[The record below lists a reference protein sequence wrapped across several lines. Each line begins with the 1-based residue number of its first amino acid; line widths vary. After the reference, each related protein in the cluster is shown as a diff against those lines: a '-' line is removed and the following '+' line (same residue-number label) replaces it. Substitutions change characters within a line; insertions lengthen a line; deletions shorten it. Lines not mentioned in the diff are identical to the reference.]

1 MKTIVLAEKPS
12 VGRELA
18 RVLKCDKKTKGF
30 CEGRD
35 YIVTWAMGH
44 LVELADPGDYD
55 EKLKKWDLQTLPM
68 LPDRMKHKIM
78 RKTSNQFRTVSGIIK
93 RKDVNRLVIATDAGR
108 EGELVARWIMRLSG
122 WKGKT
127 ERLWISSQTD
137 KAIKDGFNNLKPGKD
152 YVNLFHS
159 AEARAEAD
167 WLIGLNVTR
176 ALSCR
181 YDSRLSAGRVQTP
194 TLAMIIKREEEIDN
208 FTPKNFWTIEANM
221 GSFTAA
227 WRNDKGI
234 NRFSDYDKALEI
246 ASKIE
251 NSEARII
258 ELEKKEKTEAP
269 PKAYDLT
276 ELQRDGNRYLGFSAK
291 KTLQVLQ
298 GLYERHK
305 YVTYP
310 RTDSRHITTDMVPT
324 LKDRLKAV
332 VETQYRERV
341 NELLSREIK
350 TGKNFVDNNRVSDHH
365 AIIPTEIKADLKQLS
380 VEEKQLFDLIVRRF
394 IVVLS
399 APYKYENISITLSAG
414 GEKLYAKG
422 KRSISKGWKNI
433 DKQSGHSENKESSD
447 FPDQS
452 LSDFKKDDTFAIKS
466 INTKKGMTKAPARY
480 NEATLLTA
488 MENPSKFV
496 NDKKLKETI
505 RQGGLGTPATRA
517 DIIEKLLSSYYID
530 RKGRELVPTAAGTEL
545 IKLVPDLLKSPELTA
560 QWEQRFTDI
569 AEGREKTHDFIREIR
584 LKTKGLVGDIKNSKL
599 TFEPKNLSKKNCP
612 MCGKKLM
619 EIHDKKG
626 NAKFVCQSLACG
638 YIDEPVNEYDPY
650 NKRNKKNRGM
660 NSRLVKQYSDK
671 SKDTMTLGDM
681 LKAQMEANNKKKK

>member
-18 RVLKCDKKTKGF
+18 RVLKCDKKTRSF
-30 CEGRD
+30 CEGNE

-44 LVELADPGDYD
+44 LVELADPGEYD
-55 EKLKKWDLQTLPM
+55 EKYKKWDLQTLPM
-68 LPDRMKHKIM
+68 LPDRMKHKVM
-78 RKTSNQFRTVSGIIK
+78 KKTSNQFRTVQGIM
-93 RKDVNRLVIATDAGR
+93 RRNDVNRLIIATDAGR
-108 EGELVARWIMRLSG
+108 EGELVARWIMALCR

-137 KAIKDGFNNLKPGKD
+137 KAINEGFKNLKPGKD
-152 YVNLFHS
+152 YENLFHS

-194 TLAMIIKREEEIDN
+194 TLAMIIQREEEIDSFIPQN
-208 FTPKNFWTIEANM
+208 YWTIEAHM
-221 GSFTAA
+221 GSFSAL
-227 WRNDKGI
+227 WRSDKGI
-234 NRFSDYDKALEI
+234 SRLNDYDKALI
-246 ASKIE
+246 LSSKIE
-251 NSEARII
+251 NSEAKII
-258 ELEKKEKTEAP
+258 DIQKKRKSEAP
-269 PKAYDLT
+269 PKAYNLT

-310 RTDSRHITTDMVPT
+310 RTDSKHITTDMVPT
-324 LKDRLKAV
+324 LKERLNAV
-332 VETQYRERV
+332 VETKYRDKV
-341 NELLSREIK
+341 NDLLSREINP
-350 TGKNFVDNNRVSDHH
+350 GKNFVDNNRVSDHH
-365 AIIPTEIKADLKQLS
+365 AIIPTELKADLRELN
-380 VEEKQLFDLIVRRF
+380 VEEQQLFDLIVRRF

-399 APYKYENISITLSAG
+399 PPCQYESISITISAG

-422 KRSISKGWKNI
+422 KRTIEKGWKSI
-433 DKQSGHSENKESSD
+433 DKQSGRSD
-447 FPDQS
+447 IQKDSDLADQV
-452 LSDFKKDDTFAIKS
+452 LTDFMVGDTFHVKS
-466 INTKKGMTKAPARY
+466 LNTRKGMTRAPARY

-496 NDKKLKETI
+496 ADKTLKETI

-530 RKGRELVPTAAGTEL
+530 RKGKELVPTAAGIEL
-545 IKLVPDLLKSPELTA
+545 IKIVPELLKSPALTA

-569 AEGREKTHDFIREIR
+569 AEGREKPHIFLKEIRE
-584 LKTKGLVGDIKNSKL
+584 KTKDLVHSVKNSKL
-599 TFEPKNLSKKNCP
+599 TFEPKNLSKKDCP

-650 NKRNKKNRGM
+650 NRRNKKNRGM
-660 NSRLVKQYSDK
+660 NSRLVKQYSDS
-671 SKDTMTLGDM
+671 SKDTMTLGEM
-681 LKAQMEANNKKKK
+681 LKAQMEANKKA

>member
-18 RVLKCDKKTKGF
+18 RVLKCDKKTKSF

-44 LVELADPGDYD
+44 LVELADPGEYD
-55 EKLKKWDLQTLPM
+55 DKYQKWDLNTLPM
-68 LPDRMKHKIM
+68 LPEKMKHKVI
-78 RKTSNQFRTVSGIIK
+78 RKTSHQFRTVQGILK

-122 WKGKT
+122 WKGET
-127 ERLWISSQTD
+127 HRLWISSQTD
-137 KAIKDGFNNLKPGKD
+137 QAIREGFKNLKPGKD

-167 WLIGLNVTR
+167 WLVGLNITR

-181 YDSRLSAGRVQTP
+181 YDTRLSAGRVQTP
-194 TLAMIIKREEEIDN
+194 TLAMLVRREEERDN
-208 FTPKNFWTIEANM
+208 FEPQEYWTVEADL
-221 GSFTAA
+221 GAFSAQ
-227 WRNDKGI
+227 WRSDKGV
-234 NRFSDYDKALEI
+234 NRFNSYDKALAL
-246 ASKIE
+246 ASKME
-251 NSEARII
+251 NREALIVEI
-258 ELEKKEKTEAP
+258 SKKSKSEAP

-276 ELQRDGNRYLGFSAK
+276 EQQRDGNRYLGFSAK

-332 VETQYRERV
+332 RETAYRDQI
-341 NELLSREIK
+341 NMLLKSELK
-350 TGKNFVDNNRVSDHH
+350 TDKNFVDNNRVSDHH
-365 AIIPTEIKADLKQLS
+365 AIIPTEEKADLKNLS

-394 IVVLS
+394 VVVLS
-399 APYKYENISITLSAG
+399 EPYRYESIAMTLEIN
-414 GEKLYAKG
+414 GEKVYARG
-422 KRSISKGWKNI
+422 SRTLEKGWKSI
-433 DKQSGHSENKESSD
+433 DRQSGYTEMEDDSAM
-447 FPDQS
+447 PDQA
-452 LSDFKKDDTFAIKS
+452 LSDYVKGDKFPVKS
-466 INTKKGMTKAPARY
+466 VSTRKGLTKAPARY
-480 NEATLLTA
+480 TEATLLTA
-488 MENPSKFV
+488 MENPSRFV
-496 NDKKLKETI
+496 SDKKLKETI

-530 RKGRELVPTAAGTEL
+530 RKGKELVPTAVGIEL
-545 IKLVPDLLKSPELTA
+545 IRIVPEMLKSPELTA

-569 AEGREKTHDFIREIR
+569 AEGREQTKNFIGEIREE
-584 LKTKGLVGDIKNSKL
+584 TKRIVSDVKNSKL
-599 TFEPKNLSKKNCP
+599 TYEPKNLSRKDCP

-626 NAKFVCQSLACG
+626 NPKFVCQSLACG
-638 YIDEPVNEYDPY
+638 YEDEPERSSDPY
-650 NKRNKKNRGM
+650 RRQGRKERAM
-660 NSRLVKQYSDK
+660 NSRLVSQYSSK
-671 SKDTMTLGDM
+671 EKDTMTLGEM
-681 LKAQMEANNKKKK
+681 LKAQMKKQQ

>member
-18 RVLKCDKKTKGF
+18 RVLKCDKKNKSF
-30 CEGRD
+30 CEGKE

-44 LVELADPGDYD
+44 LVELADPGEYD
-55 EKLKKWDLQTLPM
+55 EKLKKWDLNTLPM
-68 LPDRMKHKIM
+68 LPERMKHKVM
-78 RKTSNQFRTVSGIIK
+78 RKTSNQFRTVKGILQ
-93 RKDVNRLVIATDAGR
+93 RNDVNRLIIATDAGR
-108 EGELVARWIMRLSG
+108 EGELVARWIMRLCG

-137 KAIKDGFNNLKPGKD
+137 KAISEGFKNLKPGQD

-194 TLAMIIKREEEIDN
+194 TLSMIIKREEEIDN
-208 FTPKNFWTIEANM
+208 FTPQNYWTIEANM
-221 GSFTAA
+221 GSFTAF

-234 NRFSDYDKALEI
+234 NRFSDYDKAAALV
-246 ASKIE
+246 SKIE
-251 NSEARII
+251 NSKAELI
-258 ELEKKEKTEAP
+258 EIQKKQKSEAP
-269 PKAYDLT
+269 PRAYDLT

-310 RTDSRHITTDMVPT
+310 RTDSRHITSDMVPT

-332 VETQYRERV
+332 VETKYRDKV
-341 NELLSREIK
+341 NALLKQEINP
-350 TGKNFVDNNRVSDHH
+350 GKNFVDNNRVSDHH
-365 AIIPTEIKADLKQLS
+365 AIIPTELKADLRELS
-380 VEEKQLFDLIVRRF
+380 VEEQQLFDLIVRRF

-399 APYKYENISITLSAG
+399 APHKYESISMTFSAG
-414 GEKLYAKG
+414 EEKLYARG
-422 KRSISKGWKNI
+422 NRTIDPGWKSI
-433 DKQSGHSENKESSD
+433 DRQSGNFDQDDSTAI
-447 FPDQS
+447 PDQA
-452 LSDFKKDDTFAIKS
+452 LSDYKKDDVFTMKS
-466 INTKKGMTKAPARY
+466 VNTRKGMTKAPARY

-496 NDKKLKETI
+496 DDKKLKETI

-530 RKGRELVPTAAGTEL
+530 RKGRELVPTAAGIEL
-545 IKLVPDLLKSPELTA
+545 IKIVPDLLKSPDLTA

-569 AEGREKTHDFIREIR
+569 AEGREKTHVFIKEIR
-584 LKTKGLVGDIKNSKL
+584 DKTKELVYSVKNSKL
-599 TFEPKNLSKKNCP
+599 TFEPKNLSKKDCP

-626 NAKFVCQSLACG
+626 NPKFVCQSLACG
-638 YIDEPVNEYDPY
+638 YVDEPVNEYDPY

-671 SKDTMTLGDM
+671 GKDTMTLGDM
-681 LKAQMEANNKKKK
+681 LKAQMETKKK

>member
-30 CEGRD
+30 CEGTE

-44 LVELADPGDYD
+44 LVELVEPGDYD
-55 EKLKKWDLQTLPM
+55 EKFKKWDLQTLPM
-68 LPDRMKHKIM
+68 LPERMKHKVM
-78 RKTSNQFRTVSGIIK
+78 RKTSNQFRTVKSILQ
-93 RKDVNRLVIATDAGR
+93 RKDVDKLVIATDAGR

-127 ERLWISSQTD
+127 LRLWISSQTD

-152 YVNLFHS
+152 YENLFHS

-181 YDSRLSAGRVQTP
+181 YDCRLSAGRVQTP
-194 TLAMIIKREEEIDN
+194 TLAMIIKREEDIDKFIPQN
-208 FTPKNFWTIEANM
+208 YWTIEVNT
-221 GSFTAA
+221 GPFTSF
-227 WRNDKGI
+227 WRSDKGI
-234 NRFSDYDKALEI
+234 NRFSDYDKALAM

-251 NSEARII
+251 NCEAEII
-258 ELEKKEKTEAP
+258 ELQKKDKNEPP

-276 ELQRDGNRYLGFSAK
+276 ELQRDGNRDLGFSAK

-310 RTDSRHITTDMVPT
+310 RTDSRHITSDMVPT

-332 VETQYRERV
+332 VETKYREKV
-341 NELLSREIK
+341 NKLLSKELNP
-350 TGKNFVDNNRVSDHH
+350 GKNLVDDKRVTDHH
-365 AIIPTEIKADLKQLS
+365 AIIPTEIKANIRDLS
-380 VEEKQLFDLIVRRF
+380 VDEQQLFDLIVRRF

-399 APYKYENISITLSAG
+399 EPYKYESISLTLSAG
-414 GEKLYAKG
+414 GEKLYARGNKTLN
-422 KRSISKGWKNI
+422 KGWKSI
-433 DKQSGHSENKESSD
+433 DRQSGTSENREDSQM
-447 FPDQS
+447 PDQP
-452 LSDFKKDDTFAIKS
+452 LSECKKGDKFIIKS
-466 INTKKGMTKAPARY
+466 VSTKKGMTKAPARY

-488 MENPSKFV
+488 MENPSRFV
-496 NDKKLKETI
+496 VEKDLKETI

-517 DIIEKLLSSYYID
+517 DLIEKLLSSYYID
-530 RKGRELVPTAAGTEL
+530 RKGRELVPTATGTEL
-545 IKLVPDLLKSPELTA
+545 IRIVPGLLKSPALTA

-569 AEGREKTHDFIREIR
+569 AEGKEQTHTFIKEIREM
-584 LKTKGLVGDIKNSKL
+584 TKELVSSVKNSKL
-599 TFEPKNLSKKNCP
+599 KFEPKNLSKKDCP

-638 YIDEPVNEYDPY
+638 YEDEPEREYDPY
-650 NKRNKKNRGM
+650 RRQGRKEKAM
-660 NSRLVKQYSDK
+660 NSRLVRQFSDK
-671 SKDTMTLGDM
+671 SSDTMTLGEM
-681 LKAQMEANNKKKK
+681 LKAQMDANKK

>member
-1 MKTIVLAEKPS
+1 MVDMKTIVLAEKPS

-18 RVLKCDKKTKGF
+18 RVLKCEKKTKSF
-30 CEGRD
+30 CEGKD

-44 LVELADPGDYD
+44 LVELADPGEYD
-55 EKLKKWDLQTLPM
+55 EKYQRWDLKTLPM
-68 LPDRMKHKIM
+68 LPEKMKHKVI
-78 RKTSNQFRTVSGIIK
+78 RKTSHQFRTVQGILK
-93 RKDVNRLVIATDAGR
+93 RKDVDRLVIATDAGR

-137 KAIKDGFNNLKPGKD
+137 QAIREGFKNLKPGKN
-152 YVNLFHS
+152 YINLFHS

-167 WLIGLNVTR
+167 WLVGLNITR

-181 YDSRLSAGRVQTP
+181 YDTRLSAGRVQTP
-194 TLAMIIKREEEIDN
+194 TLAMIVKREEEIEN
-208 FTPKNFWTIEANM
+208 FLPQEYWNVEADL
-221 GSFTAA
+221 GAFTAQ

-234 NRFSDYDKALEI
+234 NRFSQYEEALALASKMEDGEAIILEI
-246 ASKIE
+246 D
-251 NSEARII
+251 
-258 ELEKKEKTEAP
+258 KKKKSEAP

-332 VETQYRERV
+332 RETAYRDQI
-341 NELLSREIK
+341 NSLLEK
-350 TGKNFVDNNRVSDHH
+350 DLKPGKNFVDNSRVTDHH
-365 AIIPTEIKADLKQLS
+365 AIIPTEEKADLKNLT
-380 VEEKQLFDLIVRRF
+380 VDEKQLFDLIVRRF
-394 IVVLS
+394 VVVLS
-399 APYKYENISITLSAG
+399 EPYRYESISMTLEIK
-414 GEKLYAKG
+414 GEKVYARGNRTLEKGWKSIDRQSGYSEGENDSQLPDQALSEYAKG
-422 KRSISKGWKNI
+422 DLFPVKSVSTRKG
-433 DKQSGHSENKESSD
+433 
-447 FPDQS
+447 
-452 LSDFKKDDTFAIKS
+452 L
-466 INTKKGMTKAPARY
+466 TKPPARY
-480 NEATLLTA
+480 SEATLLTA

-496 NDKKLKETI
+496 SDKKLKETI

-530 RKGRELVPTAAGTEL
+530 RKGKELVPTAVGMEL
-545 IKLVPDLLKSPELTA
+545 IRIVPDMLKSPELTA

-569 AEGREKTHDFIREIR
+569 AEGREQTRAFISEIREETKR
-584 LKTKGLVGDIKNSKL
+584 LVSQVKNSKL
-599 TFEPKNLSKKNCP
+599 TYEPKNLSRKDCP

-626 NAKFVCQSLACG
+626 NPKFVCQSLACG
-638 YIDEPVNEYDPY
+638 YEDEPEKKNDPY
-650 NKRNKKNRGM
+650 RRQGRKEKAM
-660 NSRLVKQYSDK
+660 NSRLVRQYSSK
-671 SKDTMTLGDM
+671 EKDTMTLGDM
-681 LKAQMEANNKKKK
+681 IKAQMKDK

>member
-1 MKTIVLAEKPS
+1 MKTVVLAEKPS
-12 VGRELA
+12 VGRELS

-30 CEGRD
+30 CEGKD

-44 LVELADPGDYD
+44 LVELADPGEYD
-55 EKLKKWDLQTLPM
+55 EKFKKWELQSLPM
-68 LPDRMKHKIM
+68 LPERMKHKVM
-78 RKTSNQFRTVSGIIK
+78 RKTSNQFRTVSGILK
-93 RKDVNRLVIATDAGR
+93 RKDINRLIIATDAGR

-122 WKGKT
+122 WRGKT

-137 KAIKDGFNNLKPGKD
+137 KAINEGFKNLKPGKD
-152 YVNLFHS
+152 YENLFHS

-194 TLAMIIKREEEIDN
+194 TLAMIIKREEEIDK
-208 FTPKNFWTIEANM
+208 FTPRNYWTIEANM
-221 GSFTAA
+221 GSFSAQ

-234 NRFSDYDKALEI
+234 NRFNDYEKALAV
-246 ASKIE
+246 ASDIE
-251 NSEARII
+251 NSEAEII
-258 ELEKKEKTEAP
+258 ELIKKEKNEAP
-269 PKAYDLT
+269 PRAYDLT

-310 RTDSRHITTDMVPT
+310 RTDSKHITTDMVPT

-332 VETQYRERV
+332 VETKYRDQV
-341 NELLSREIK
+341 NSLLSKEIK
-350 TGKNFVDNNRVSDHH
+350 TTKNFVDNNKVSDHH
-365 AIIPTEIKADLKQLS
+365 AIIPTEIKADLHELS

-394 IVVLS
+394 VVVLS
-399 APYKYENISITLSAG
+399 EPHKYENISITLSAG

-422 KRSISKGWKNI
+422 NRTLEKGWKSI
-433 DKQSGHSENKESSD
+433 DRQSGTSENRDSSD
-447 FPDQS
+447 ISDQA
-452 LSDFKKDDTFAIKS
+452 LSAYSKGDKFEIKS
-466 INTKKGMTKAPARY
+466 VNTKKGMTRAPARY

-496 NDKKLKETI
+496 TEEDLKETI

-545 IKLVPDLLKSPELTA
+545 IKIVPDLLKSPSLTA
-560 QWEQRFTDI
+560 KWEQRFTDI
-569 AEGREKTHDFIREIR
+569 AEGREKTHTFIKEIRE
-584 LKTKGLVGDIKNSKL
+584 KTKELVLSVKNSKL
-599 TFEPKNLSKKNCP
+599 NFEPKNLSKKDCP

-626 NAKFVCQSLACG
+626 NAKFVCQSLTCG
-638 YIDEPVNEYDPY
+638 YEDEPEREYDPY
-650 NKRNKKNRGM
+650 RRQGRKEKAM
-660 NSRLVKQYSDK
+660 NSRLVRQFSDK
-671 SKDTMTLGDM
+671 SKETMTLGDM
-681 LKAQMEANNKKKK
+681 LKAQMEGKNK

>member
-44 LVELADPGDYD
+44 LVELADPGEYD

-68 LPDRMKHKIM
+68 LPERMKHKVM
-78 RKTSNQFRTVSGIIK
+78 RKTSNQFRTVQGILK
-93 RKDVNRLVIATDAGR
+93 RKDIEKLIIATDAGR

-122 WKGKT
+122 WRGKT
-127 ERLWISSQTD
+127 QRLWISSQTD
-137 KAIKDGFNNLKPGKD
+137 KAIKDGFKNLKPGKD
-152 YVNLFHS
+152 YENLFHS

-208 FTPKNFWTIEANM
+208 FTPQNYWTIEANM
-221 GSFTAA
+221 GSFTAL
-227 WRNDKGI
+227 WRNEKGI
-234 NRFSDYDKALEI
+234 NRFNNYDSAMDL
-246 ASKIE
+246 ASRIE
-251 NSEARII
+251 NSEAEIT
-258 ELEKKEKTEAP
+258 ELQKKEKREAP

-310 RTDSRHITTDMVPT
+310 RTDSKHITTDMVPT

-332 VETQYRERV
+332 VETKYREKV
-341 NELLSREIK
+341 NELLAGEINP
-350 TGKNFVDNNRVSDHH
+350 GKNFVDNNRVNDHH
-365 AIIPTEIKADLKQLS
+365 AIIPTEVKADLRELN

-399 APYKYENISITLSAG
+399 SPYIYESISMTLSAG
-414 GEKLYAKG
+414 GEKLYARG
-422 KRSISKGWKNI
+422 SRSLDKGWKTI
-433 DKQSGHSENKESSD
+433 DRQTRSHENND
-447 FPDQS
+447 NTDIPDQL
-452 LSDFKKDDTFAIKS
+452 LSEYKKGDKFPIRS
-466 INTKKGMTKAPARY
+466 VNTKKGMTKAPARY

-496 NDKKLKETI
+496 SDKDLKETI

-530 RKGRELVPTAAGTEL
+530 RKGRELVPTAAGREL
-545 IKLVPDLLKSPELTA
+545 IKIVPGILKSPALTA

-569 AEGREKTHDFIREIR
+569 AEGREKTHSFIKEIR
-584 LKTKGLVGDIKNSKL
+584 QETRDLVNSVKNSKL
-599 TFEPKNLSKKNCP
+599 TFEPKNLSKKDCP

-626 NAKFVCQSLACG
+626 NAKYVCQSLACG
-638 YIDEPVNEYDPY
+638 YEDEPERDLDPY
-650 NKRNKKNRGM
+650 RRKSKKERAM
-660 NSRLVKQYSDK
+660 NSKLVRQYSDK
-671 SKDTMTLGDM
+671 SKETMTLGDM
-681 LKAQMEANNKKKK
+681 LKAQMEKNNK

>member
-18 RVLKCDKKTKGF
+18 RVLKCEKKTKSF
-30 CEGRD
+30 CEGKD

-44 LVELADPGDYD
+44 LVELADPGEYD
-55 EKLKKWDLQTLPM
+55 EKYQRWDLKTLPM
-68 LPDRMKHKIM
+68 LPEKMKHKVI
-78 RKTSNQFRTVSGIIK
+78 RKTSHQFRTVQGILK
-93 RKDVNRLVIATDAGR
+93 RKDVDRLVIATDAGR

-137 KAIKDGFNNLKPGKD
+137 QAIREGFKNLKPGKN
-152 YVNLFHS
+152 YINLFHS

-167 WLIGLNVTR
+167 WLVGLNITR

-181 YDSRLSAGRVQTP
+181 YDTRLSAGRVQTP
-194 TLAMIIKREEEIDN
+194 TLAMIVKREEEIEN
-208 FTPKNFWTIEANM
+208 FLPQEYWNVEADL
-221 GSFTAA
+221 GAFTAQ

-234 NRFSDYDKALEI
+234 NRFSQYEEALALASKMEDGEAIILEI
-246 ASKIE
+246 D
-251 NSEARII
+251 
-258 ELEKKEKTEAP
+258 KKKKSEAP

-332 VETQYRERV
+332 RETAYRDQI
-341 NELLSREIK
+341 NSLLEK
-350 TGKNFVDNNRVSDHH
+350 DLKPGKNFVDNSRVTDHH
-365 AIIPTEIKADLKQLS
+365 AIIPTEEKADLKNLT
-380 VEEKQLFDLIVRRF
+380 VDEKQLFDLIVRRF
-394 IVVLS
+394 VVVLS
-399 APYKYENISITLSAG
+399 EPYRYESISMTLEIK
-414 GEKLYAKG
+414 GEKVYARGNRTLEKGWKSIDRQSGYSEGENDSQLPDQALSEYAKG
-422 KRSISKGWKNI
+422 DLFPVKSVSTRKG
-433 DKQSGHSENKESSD
+433 
-447 FPDQS
+447 
-452 LSDFKKDDTFAIKS
+452 L
-466 INTKKGMTKAPARY
+466 TKPPARY
-480 NEATLLTA
+480 SEATLLTA

-496 NDKKLKETI
+496 SDKKLKETI

-530 RKGRELVPTAAGTEL
+530 RKGKELVPTAVGMEL
-545 IKLVPDLLKSPELTA
+545 IRIVPDMLKSPELTA

-569 AEGREKTHDFIREIR
+569 AEGREQTRAFISEIREETKR
-584 LKTKGLVGDIKNSKL
+584 LVSQVKNSKL
-599 TFEPKNLSKKNCP
+599 TYEPKNLSRKDCP

-626 NAKFVCQSLACG
+626 NPKFVCQSLACG
-638 YIDEPVNEYDPY
+638 YEDEPEKKNDPY
-650 NKRNKKNRGM
+650 RRQGRKEKAM
-660 NSRLVKQYSDK
+660 NSRLVRQYSSK
-671 SKDTMTLGDM
+671 EKDTMTLGDM
-681 LKAQMEANNKKKK
+681 IKAQMKDK

>member
-18 RVLKCDKKTKGF
+18 RVLNCDIKTKGF
-30 CEGRD
+30 CEGKD

-44 LVELADPGDYD
+44 LVELADPGEYD
-55 EKLKKWDLQTLPM
+55 EKFKKWNLQTLPM
-68 LPDRMKHKIM
+68 LPERMKHKVM
-78 RKTSNQFRTVSGIIK
+78 KKTSNQFRTVSGILK
-93 RKDVNRLVIATDAGR
+93 RKDVNHMVIATDAGR

-122 WKGKT
+122 WKGTT

-137 KAIKDGFNNLKPGKD
+137 KAIKDGFKNLKPGKD
-152 YVNLFHS
+152 YINLFHS

-194 TLAMIIKREEEIDN
+194 TLSMIIKREEEIDN
-208 FTPKNFWTIEANM
+208 FTPQNYWTIEANM
-221 GSFTAA
+221 GSFTAF

-234 NRFSDYDKALEI
+234 NRFSDYDKAVAI

-251 NSEARII
+251 SSKAEIVEI
-258 ELEKKEKTEAP
+258 EKKQKFEAP

-310 RTDSRHITTDMVPT
+310 RTDSKHITTDMVPT

-332 VETQYRERV
+332 VETKYRDSV
-341 NELLSREIK
+341 NELLSHQINP
-350 TGKNFVDNNRVSDHH
+350 GKNFVDNNRVSDHH
-365 AIIPTEIKADLKQLS
+365 AIIPTELKADIRELS
-380 VEEKQLFDLIVRRF
+380 VEEQQLFDLIVRRF

-399 APYKYENISITLSAG
+399 APHKYESISLTLSAG

-422 KRSISKGWKNI
+422 SRTIEKGWKSI
-433 DKQSGHSENKESSD
+433 DRQSGSFDQNDSSD
-447 FPDQS
+447 IPDQS
-452 LSDFKKDDTFAIKS
+452 LSNLKKEDIFTIKS
-466 INTKKGMTKAPARY
+466 VKTRKRMTRAPARY

-496 NDKKLKETI
+496 DDQKLKETI
-505 RQGGLGTPATRA
+505 RLGGLGTPATRA

-530 RKGRELVPTAAGTEL
+530 RRGRELVPTAAGIEL
-545 IKLVPDLLKSPELTA
+545 IKIVPDLLKSPALTA

-569 AEGREKTHDFIREIR
+569 AEGNEQTHIFIKEIREKTKD
-584 LKTKGLVGDIKNSKL
+584 LVYSVKNSKL
-599 TFEPKNLSKKNCP
+599 AFEPKNLSKKDCP

-626 NAKFVCQSLACG
+626 NPKFVCQSLACG
-638 YIDEPVNEYDPY
+638 YEDEPERAYDPY
-650 NKRNKKNRGM
+650 KRQGRKEKAM
-660 NSRLVKQYSDK
+660 NSRLVHQFSDK
-671 SKDTMTLGDM
+671 SKETMTLGDM
-681 LKAQMEANNKKKK
+681 LKAQMEANKSK

>member
-18 RVLKCDKKTKGF
+18 RVLKCDKKTKSF
-30 CEGRD
+30 CEGKD
-35 YIVTWAMGH
+35 YVVTWAMGH
-44 LVELADPGDYD
+44 LVELADPGEYD
-55 EKLKKWDLQTLPM
+55 EKLQKWDLKTLPM
-68 LPDRMKHKIM
+68 LPEKMKHKVI
-78 RKTSNQFRTVSGIIK
+78 RKTSQQFRIVQGILR

-122 WKGKT
+122 WKGLT

-137 KAIKDGFNNLKPGKD
+137 QAIREGFKNLKPGKN

-167 WLIGLNVTR
+167 WLVGLNITR

-181 YDSRLSAGRVQTP
+181 YDTRLSAGRVQTP
-194 TLAMIIKREEEIDN
+194 TLAMMVQREEEIDDFVPQEYWN
-208 FTPKNFWTIEANM
+208 VEADL
-221 GSFTAA
+221 GSFSAQ
-227 WRNDKGI
+227 WRSDKGI
-234 NRFSDYDKALEI
+234 NRFSDYDKALAL
-246 ASKIE
+246 ASRME
-251 NSEARII
+251 NGEAVIVDII
-258 ELEKKEKTEAP
+258 KKKKSEAP

-332 VETQYRERV
+332 RETAYREQV
-341 NELLSREIK
+341 NSLLKSDL
-350 TGKNFVDNNRVSDHH
+350 TPGKNFVDNSRVSDHH
-365 AIIPTEIKADLKQLS
+365 AIIPTEEKADLKSLS
-380 VEEKQLFDLIVRRF
+380 VDEKQLFDLIVRRF

-399 APYKYENISITLSAG
+399 EPYHYESVAMTLDIN
-414 GEKLYAKG
+414 GEKVYARGNRTLK
-422 KRSISKGWKNI
+422 KGWKQI
-433 DKQSGHSENKESSD
+433 DRQSGHTDEDDSQL
-447 FPDQS
+447 PDQA
-452 LSDFKKDDTFAIKS
+452 LSDYSKGDKFPVKS
-466 INTKKGMTKAPARY
+466 VSTRKGLTKPPARY
-480 NEATLLTA
+480 SEATLLTA

-496 NDKKLKETI
+496 SDQKLKETI

-530 RKGRELVPTAAGTEL
+530 RKGKEL
-545 IKLVPDLLKSPELTA
+545 IPTTAGIELIRIVPKMLKSPELTA

-569 AEGREKTHDFIREIR
+569 AEGREQTKTFIAEIREE
-584 LKTKGLVGDIKNSKL
+584 TKRIVAEVKNSKL
-599 TFEPKNLSKKNCP
+599 TYEPKNLSKKECP

-626 NAKFVCQSLACG
+626 NPKFVCQSLACG
-638 YIDEPVNEYDPY
+638 YEDEPERKNDPY
-650 NKRNKKNRGM
+650 RRQGRKERAM
-660 NSRLVKQYSDK
+660 NSRLVRQFSSKE
-671 SKDTMTLGDM
+671 KDTMTLGEM
-681 LKAQMEANNKKKK
+681 LKAQMENKSS

>member
-18 RVLKCDKKTKGF
+18 RVLKCDKKTKGY
-30 CEGRD
+30 CEGNN

-44 LVELADPGDYD
+44 LVELADPGEYD
-55 EKLKKWDLQTLPM
+55 EKWKKWDLQTLPM
-68 LPDRMKHKIM
+68 LPERMNHKIM
-78 RKTSNQFRTVSGIIK
+78 RKTSNQFRTVSGILK
-93 RKDVNRLVIATDAGR
+93 RKDTDKLIIATDAGR

-137 KAIKDGFNNLKPGKD
+137 SAIKEGFKNLKPGKD
-152 YVNLFHS
+152 YENLFHS
-159 AEARAEAD
+159 AEARAAAD

-208 FTPKNFWTIEANM
+208 FTPVNYWTIEADL
-221 GSFTAA
+221 GSFSAI
-227 WRNDKGI
+227 WRENKGT
-234 NRFSDYDKALEI
+234 NRFNEYEKALNL
-246 ASKIE
+246 ATKIE
-251 NSEARII
+251 GSDAQITDLSIKVKN
-258 ELEKKEKTEAP
+258 EAP

-332 VETQYRERV
+332 VETKYREKV
-341 NELLSREIK
+341 NELLALEVK
-350 TGKNFVDNNRVSDHH
+350 PGKNFVDNNRVSDHH
-365 AIIPTEIKADLKQLS
+365 AIIPTELKADLKELN

-399 APYKYENISITLSAG
+399 APHIYENISLTLSAG
-414 GEKLYAKG
+414 EEKLYAKG
-422 KRSISKGWKNI
+422 NRTIDKGWKAI
-433 DKQSGHSENKESSD
+433 DRQSGTSENRETSAL
-447 FPDQS
+447 PDQI
-452 LSDFKKDDTFAIKS
+452 LSDFKKGDTFPIKS
-466 INTKKGMTKAPARY
+466 VNTKKGMTKAPARY

-496 NDKKLKETI
+496 SEKDLKETI
-505 RQGGLGTPATRA
+505 KLGGLGTPATRA

-530 RKGRELVPTAAGTEL
+530 RKGRELIPTAAGTEL
-545 IKLVPDLLKSPELTA
+545 IKIVPDLLKSPALTA
-560 QWEQRFTDI
+560 RWEQRFTDI
-569 AEGREKTHDFIREIR
+569 AEGKEQTHTFIKEIR
-584 LKTKGLVGDIKNSKL
+584 FKTKDLINSIKNSKL
-599 TFEPKNLSKKNCP
+599 TFEPKNLSKKDCP

-638 YIDEPVNEYDPY
+638 FEDEPEREYDPY
-650 NKRNKKNRGM
+650 KRRGRKEKAM
-660 NSRLVKQYSDK
+660 DSRLVRQFSDK

-681 LKAQMEANNKKKK
+681 LKAQMEEKKK